1 MKIETIKLAL
11 LTCKF
16 VFADVVIGFSNDEY
30 EGREEN
36 PNRPCRV
43 TVDVNAST
51 EILLQIQLTPSP
63 GNATSKNNLP
73 YINMVKECMEGNF
86 IQLFGYIHN
95 SWRKGN

>member
-51 EILLQIQLTPSP
+51 EILLQIRLTPSP

-73 YINMVKECMEGNF
+73 YINMDKECMEGNF